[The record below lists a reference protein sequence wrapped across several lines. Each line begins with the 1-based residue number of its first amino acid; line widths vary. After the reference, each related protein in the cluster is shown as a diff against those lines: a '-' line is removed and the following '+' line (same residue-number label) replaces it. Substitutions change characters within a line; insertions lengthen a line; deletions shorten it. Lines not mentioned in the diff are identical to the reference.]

1 MDSAVREALCG
12 KLLAMADDELIL
24 GHRNSE
30 WTGHAP
36 ILEED
41 IAFSNIAQDEQ
52 GHAAVWYGLLG
63 ELTGDEAD
71 KLVFFRDAADFRNAQ
86 IVELPKG
93 DWAFT
98 MMRQYLFD
106 AAEKVWLL
114 HLLSSE
120 YRPLAEAAAKI
131 RTEELY
137 HFRHSS
143 SWVRRLGLGTEESH
157 RRTQTALDTLW
168 GYGLQLF
175 APLPGEERLVAA
187 GFVPEAAD
195 ACRAWEIA
203 VTPFLVDSGLKV
215 PKPAQ
220 PTAGSRTE
228 HTPHL
233 QSLIAELQEVARLD
247 PEALW

>member
-1 MDSAVREALCG
+1 MKSEVREALAG
-12 KLLAMADDELIL
+12 KLLAMADDEFVL

-52 GHAAVWYGLLG
+52 GHATVWYGLLQA
-63 ELTGDEAD
+63 LTGQEPDE
-71 KLVFFRDAADFRNAQ
+71 LIFFREAAGYRNTQ
-86 IVELPKG
+86 LVELPKG

-106 AAEKVWLL
+106 TAEKVWLL
-114 HLLSSE
+114 YLLNSE

-143 SWVRRLGLGTEESH
+143 SWVRRLGLGTAESNE
-157 RRTQTALDTLW
+157 RSQRALDRLW
-168 GYGLQLF
+168 PYALQLF
-175 APLPGEERLVAA
+175 VPLPGEERLVAA
-187 GFVPEAAD
+187 GFVPEPVTAG
-195 ACRAWEIA
+195 RAWQVA
-203 VTPFLVDSGLKV
+203 VRPFLEDAGLRI
-215 PKPAQ
+215 PEEERLA
-220 PTAGSRTE
+220 TSSRREHTE
-228 HTPHL
+228 HL
-233 QSLIAELQEVARLD
+233 DQLLAELQEVARLD
-247 PEALW
+247 PEAVW